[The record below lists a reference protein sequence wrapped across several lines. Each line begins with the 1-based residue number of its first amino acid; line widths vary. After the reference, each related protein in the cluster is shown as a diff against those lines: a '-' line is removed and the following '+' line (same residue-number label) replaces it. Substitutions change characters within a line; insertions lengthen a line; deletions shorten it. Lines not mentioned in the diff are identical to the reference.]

1 MQPISNSGTSGV
13 FIMKI
18 QESDINTILLNTDY
32 DDKGL
37 LQYAY
42 DNFAEAFSDNILE
55 YAFSYVSIPREE
67 MTKKLREAAKSL
79 IKLHEVEK
87 LKFYFD
93 NNIPE
98 TDWDKEFRKWY
109 ERKGVFGEV
118 ILHLVLK
125 EFKDTIPLISK
136 LYFKDSFAQEA
147 KGFDAVHV
155 SKDGTTL
162 WLGETKFYKAWKSNG
177 VLKGGVDELASD
189 LKKHFSKDYLSEQ
202 YVIIKRGL
210 ETQYAHPKRE
220 YWLEKLSKPILLKDV
235 FQYIKVPLLCIYED
249 SIAKEYLQ
257 TVDEAVRDAGIL
269 SHTITVRDYFSSIND
284 HIMKEHMQT
293 LLILMPVEAK
303 NKIIRYMLD
312 RIWHMQSI

>member
-1 MQPISNSGTSGV
+1 MQPINNNGTSGV

-18 QESDINTILLNTDY
+18 EESDINTILLNTDY
-32 DDKGL
+32 DDRGL

>member
-1 MQPISNSGTSGV
+1 MQPINNNGTSGV

-18 QESDINTILLNTDY
+18 EESDINTILLNTDY
-32 DDKGL
+32 DDRGL

-269 SHTITVRDYFSSIND
+269 SHTIKVRDYFSSIND